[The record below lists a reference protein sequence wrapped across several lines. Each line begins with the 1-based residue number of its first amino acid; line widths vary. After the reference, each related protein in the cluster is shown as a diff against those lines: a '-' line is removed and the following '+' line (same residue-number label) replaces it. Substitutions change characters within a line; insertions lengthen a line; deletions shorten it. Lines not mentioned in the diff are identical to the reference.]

1 MKGKILLSSVS
12 CGSKSSYLLGLSEIA
27 YHMGTKN
34 RFYNYIFS
42 SHRLNSSR
50 RAVGAV
56 IDLTKAILANQIGN
70 GAALFRPA
78 GINAEKDR
86 SFNGEFFNSIAAV
99 AKWIRHGY
107 S

>member
-1 MKGKILLSSVS
+1 LTGVPIVP
-12 CGSKSSYLLGLSEIA
+12 I
-27 YHMGTKN
+27 
-34 RFYNYIFS
+34 FIFS

-86 SFNGEFFNSIAAV
+86 SFNGEFFNSIAAG
-99 AKWIRHGY
+99 AKYIRHGY
-107 S
+107 SHHRPTQDNFITSVQSFH

>member
-1 MKGKILLSSVS
+1 MNKHDYS
-12 CGSKSSYLLGLSEIA
+12 
-27 YHMGTKN
+27 
-34 RFYNYIFS
+34 S

-78 GINAEKDR
+78 GLNAEKDR
-86 SFNGEFFNSIAAV
+86 SLNGEFFNSIAAG
-99 AKWIRHGY
+99 AKWIRKG
-107 S
+107 SRSETEIEQGSNKPKL

>member
-1 MKGKILLSSVS
+1 MPTV
-12 CGSKSSYLLGLSEIA
+12 
-27 YHMGTKN
+27 T
-34 RFYNYIFS
+34 IFS

-86 SFNGEFFNSIAAV
+86 SFNGEFFNSIAAG
-99 AKWIRHGY
+99 AKYIRHGY
-107 S
+107 SHHQLAPDSLMRLIITK

>member
-1 MKGKILLSSVS
+1 MNVP
-12 CGSKSSYLLGLSEIA
+12 
-27 YHMGTKN
+27 TVT
-34 RFYNYIFS
+34 IFS

-86 SFNGEFFNSIAAV
+86 SFNGEFFNSIAAG
-99 AKWIRHGY
+99 AKYIRHGY
-107 S
+107 FHHKLAQASLITS

>member
-1 MKGKILLSSVS
+1 MRIQHQLR
-12 CGSKSSYLLGLSEIA
+12 
-27 YHMGTKN
+27 N
-34 RFYNYIFS
+34 RFYTYIFS

-86 SFNGEFFNSIAAV
+86 SFNGEFFNSIAAG